1 MNPHGDTAEVEITV
15 TADIVVVGGGPG
27 GCAAALTAAREGAEV
42 VVLEATD
49 RVGGNAARSTG
60 YLAFARSAKQA
71 AEGIEDSPE
80 AYLADMAAEIER
92 QSQRYGIIFD
102 ADLAERY
109 AHGSAATFDFLA
121 ELGFE
126 FDRFIPR
133 PKQHSVDRMM
143 GSVDVNQFT
152 TCFAAALEAEG
163 VIVHT
168 HVRAQELIVTDGLV
182 SGVVVRPR
190 HGVEGDGGDEELG
203 EPFAVAARSGVIL
216 AAGGYQANA
225 AIRARYQPGHLADS
239 PYLGVGTDRGDG
251 HVMGQAVGGDLVNMT
266 MIPPLVMVGSA
277 LVEDSIAV
285 NSDGVRFHDE
295 AGPYDDRVE
304 ALADQPGRLAWYV
317 FDDET
322 YLAKQALVEQMP
334 DDVVS
339 APSLADLASQLNLPA
354 TALVATV
361 ERWNTMLGSQS
372 GGDAD
377 FGRVILPAGRRPI
390 ARAPF
395 HASRMVQGINFPAG
409 GFRVSRDCQVIDVF
423 GRPVPGL
430 FAVGDCIGGLSP
442 VIGLG
447 GTKITSALTTGR
459 VAGRALATGEISPVD
474 ADAIAGGTPGLPSG
488 SQRLAVV
495 HDL

>member
-1 MNPHGDTAEVEITV
+1 VNTTGETADLEVTAI
-15 TADIVVVGGGPG
+15 ADIVVVGGGPG

-42 VVLEATD
+42 LVLEATD

-60 YLAFARSAKQA
+60 YLAFARSAKQT

-80 AYLADMAAEIER
+80 AYLADMAAEIDR
-92 QSQRYGIIFD
+92 QAQRYGIIFD
-102 ADLAERY
+102 VELARRY
-109 AHGSAATFDFLA
+109 AEESAAGFDFLA
-121 ELGFE
+121 DLGFE

-143 GSVDVNQFT
+143 GSVDVDQFT
-152 TCFAAALEAEG
+152 SCFARALEAAG
-163 VIVHT
+163 VTVRT
-168 HVRAQELIVTDGLV
+168 HVRAQELVVSDGAAR
-182 SGVVVRPR
+182 GVVVRPR
-190 HGVEGDGGDEELG
+190 HGVTGDTGDEELG
-203 EPFAVAARSGVIL
+203 EPFAVMARSGVIL

-225 AIRARYQPGHLADS
+225 AIRARYQPAHLADS

-304 ALADQPGRLAWYV
+304 ALADQPRRLAWYV
-317 FDDET
+317 YDDAT
-322 YLAKQALVEQMP
+322 HVAKRALVEQMP
-334 DDVVS
+334 DEVVT
-339 APSLADLASQLNLPA
+339 APSLDDLAAALGVPPE
-354 TALVATV
+354 ALVATV
-361 ERWNTMLGSQS
+361 ESWNAMLASDS
-372 GGDAD
+372 RSDAD

-390 ARAPF
+390 SQAPF

-423 GRPVPGL
+423 GRAVPGL

-447 GTKITSALTTGR
+447 GIKITAALTTGCI
-459 VAGRALATGEISPVD
+459 AGRALATGEVAPVD
-474 ADAIAGGTPGLPSG
+474 ADAVAGGTPGLPSG